1 MWSGILFLLLK
12 EKIVNM
18 RYEGLKISLIKII
31 GCTEIVIN
39 MVFQTRIEQS
49 FEFFLKCGEND
60 IETGK
65 Y

>member
-1 MWSGILFLLLK
+1 
-12 EKIVNM
+12 M

-39 MVFQTRIEQS
+39 MVFRTRIEQS
-49 FEFFLKCGEND
+49 FGFFLKCGEND